1 MTLYQRKLL
10 SNDSDIGEPGPL
22 PADLVGLADESL
34 ADLSWVAES
43 QGYAGSGFF
52 TVAEPPPSVR
62 LITTRDFMRRLTSAE
77 LLAIETAAETNAQI
91 RVLLRLLYA
100 GPTVNLDVADT
111 VSALAYLTGLGLLAS
126 GRSAEIRA

>member
-1 MTLYQRKLL
+1 MSLYQRKLL
-10 SNDSDIGEPGPL
+10 SDDSDIGEPGPL
-22 PADLVGLADESL
+22 PGDLVGLADESL
-34 ADLSWVAES
+34 ADLSWVAAS
-43 QGYAGSGFF
+43 QGYVGAGYFP
-52 TVAEPPPSVR
+52 VADPPQSVR

-111 VSALAYLTGLGLLAS
+111 VSALGYLTSLGLLAS